1 MVWQH
6 GLRLAANLITSHF
19 GDLVGK
25 VCECLLR
32 RGTLSLHE
40 IIRFTEISSSQVKNC
55 LLVLIQ
61 HSCVQAFS
69 IPRPVA
75 SGGTEI
81 RTLTQYMALFDSI
94 LHRLRFS
101 KFLSIVQA
109 DLGLQCRNL
118 LEGLLQ
124 HGRLTFEQ
132 LSEREAS
139 SKGFEGSTSNQ
150 NTLRVEFDRLV
161 HAHYV
166 ERCPRPEPFISPPEE
181 DKLTSTK
188 RRGAKLSFQ
197 ALYIADAVNLSVE
210 ELAMIG
216 AALPVI
222 ERFSAIASTGEEEES
237 KAPGHNSYTVGDK
250 RKHEALIDKET
261 QAVIVESGVL
271 WRVNFEKFVYCL
283 KKKACAANVRSRYG
297 LDAGIVL
304 EAMIESNTSEGNKN
318 SVQSSIENIIEAVRG
333 KPGGIG
339 MTMEH
344 VRVVLEKL
352 GSSTSSKESGVLY
365 EIDLKVIIKLCQ
377 TEEVETLVL
386 KKYGEVA
393 HRIFRFLAKQGVVQ
407 ETDHISDVTLIEKKT
422 TQGILLKL
430 WKDEFFEMKKAIA
443 QGSGTTQ
450 HFLWRVNWDEL
461 CVHILDDMYHAAL
474 NLSQKIAHILE
485 QEQEAL
491 QDKAKRQRL
500 QKGRLILESSLLKL
514 DDALMLFHDF

>member
-1 MVWQH
+1 MVSQH
-6 GLRLAANLITSHF
+6 GLRLAAGLITSHF

-40 IIRFTEISSSQVKNC
+40 IIRFTELSSSQVKNC

-75 SGGTEI
+75 SGAEI
-81 RTLTQYMALFDSI
+81 RTLTQYMALFDNI

-132 LSEREAS
+132 LAEREAS
-139 SKGFEGSTSNQ
+139 TKGLEGSTSSQ
-150 NTLRVEFDRLV
+150 NILRAEFDRLV
-161 HAHYV
+161 RAHYV

-188 RRGAKLSFQ
+188 RRGSK
-197 ALYIADAVNLSVE
+197 ADAVNLSVE

-222 ERFSAIASTGEEEES
+222 ERFSAIGSTGEEEES
-237 KAPGHNSYTVGDK
+237 KTPGHNSYTVGDK

-283 KKKACAANVRSRYG
+283 KKKACATNVRSRYG

-352 GSSTSSKESGVLY
+352 GSSISSKESGVLY
-365 EIDLKVIIKLCQ
+365 EIDLKVIIKICQ
-377 TEEVETLVL
+377 TEEVEALVL

-393 HRIFRFLAKQGVVQ
+393 HRIFRFLVKQGVVQ

-430 WKDEFFEMKKAIA
+430 WKDEFLEMKKAIA